1 MYSKILKPLIFSA
14 LVLLLLTGAAAA
26 QEWVVTSPGD
36 IDKVSSSTAVTLT
49 NLTLRQAISKAV
61 TGDTIVFAEN
71 ISTVNIQYGSL
82 NISRDITIGGNN
94 KVTVRRDSSPI
105 TQEMPIFVVTGSHVA
120 FRQLT
125 VENGYTMNGSGGAFL
140 IDNADV
146 SLDSCTIQKNKAET
160 GGAISVI
167 NGGSVRLNTV
177 SIYKNNATNEGSAIY
192 IKNGTVD
199 AQNTII
205 EGHSDR
211 YSVIK
216 LEKGNLSLTDSRI
229 VSNEIKSKGSPID
242 ADAGTSIVVRGS
254 TVAANS
260 GTESAGISTKGS
272 LTVEN
277 SIFENGK
284 STGAGGGISMREGS
298 SGAIRYSLFRNNTA
312 NADGGGIYQ
321 TASSTVSITDCVFL
335 NNVANYGGAFF
346 GRGTFTIDSCTA
358 VANAAKFYGG
368 AIASWNN
375 ATATI
380 NGTILVQNEAKG
392 NNTVKDPSG
401 GGLNISRSDAVISNN
416 VIVGN
421 IDPRNIDYGEQE
433 ATVRSNGNNLVGVYR
448 GTGRFPIEA
457 SDMTGVGP
465 GSVFAL
471 DGSGNVVLTRSM
483 GNTAGYEKIHLYT
496 VELNSSPNNPASFLK
511 GNQTP
516 SQPPQNET
524 PENTTPDQTEPGQQ
538 EPPEQTEP
546 NPVWRTI
553 LKYGLIV
560 VVSIILFSVI
570 AYLFLSR
577 ERRKYR

>member
-1 MYSKILKPLIFSA
+1 
-14 LVLLLLTGAAAA
+14 LLLTGAAAA
-26 QEWVVTSPGD
+26 QEWVVTSSGD

-49 NLTLRQAISKAV
+49 NLTLRQAIIKA
-61 TGDTIVFAEN
+61 TAGDTITFAEN
-71 ISTVNIQYGSL
+71 ISSVNIRHGSL
-82 NISRDITIGGNN
+82 NVSKDITIGGNKN
-94 KVTVRRDSSPI
+94 VIVRRDSNPT
-105 TQEMPIFVVTGSHVA
+105 TQDMTIFVVTGSNVA

-125 VENGYTMNGSGGAFL
+125 IENGYTMNESGGAFL
-140 IDNADV
+140 IDNATV
-146 SLDSCTIQKNKAET
+146 SLDSCIIQKNKADT

-167 NGGSVRLNTV
+167 NGGNVRLNTV

-192 IKNGTVD
+192 IKNGTVE

-211 YSVIK
+211 YSTIK
-216 LEKGNLSLTDSRI
+216 LEKGSLSLTDSRI

-242 ADAGTSIVVRGS
+242 ADAGTSVVVRGS
-254 TVAANS
+254 TIAANS

-284 STGAGGGISMREGS
+284 STGAGGGISMRDGS
-298 SGAIRYSLFRNNTA
+298 SGAIRHSLFRNNTA
-312 NADGGGIYQ
+312 TEDGGGIYQ
-321 TASSTVSITDCVFL
+321 TANSTVSITDCVFL
-335 NNVANYGGAFF
+335 NNIANYGGAFF

-358 VANAAKFYGG
+358 VANAARFYGG

-375 ATATI
+375 AKATI
-380 NGTILVQNEAKG
+380 NGTIIVQNEAKG
-392 NNTVKDPSG
+392 NNTLKDPSG

-421 IDPRNIDYGEQE
+421 IDPRNIDFGEQE

-448 GTGRFPIEA
+448 GNGRFPIES

-471 DGSGNVVLTRSM
+471 DGNGKVVLTRSM
-483 GNTAGYEKIHLYT
+483 GNTAGYEKIPLYT
-496 VELNSSPNNPASFLK
+496 VELNSSPNNPASFLT
-511 GNQTP
+511 GSQP
-516 SQPPQNET
+516 PVQPPQNEI
-524 PENTTPDQTEPGQQ
+524 PENTTPEQTEPPEQPDQTEPT
-538 EPPEQTEP
+538 PL
-546 NPVWRTI
+546 WKTI

-560 VVSIILFSVI
+560 VVSIVLFSVI

-577 ERRKYR
+577 ERKKYRT